1 MLCADVGRDGY
12 GFLMR
17 LADGLAEEELGYES
31 SSEAIS
37 GTDGVS
43 HLHFGRSDIALFGS
57 REDIRADGTTGE
69 DEHIQL
75 VTRNEF
81 AADTAGLLRVLG
93 DEFAGNGR
101 FAEKHGS
108 YDIEFLVIDLE
119 HIRPL
124 ERFSDY
130 FGGVPG
136 LTEVDV
142 KDLECILRHSVKNR
156 LDGLTAG
163 LGTLRERTKARRLR
177 LMRYVEHFVCQWN
190 IIPCYAEAY
199 LVLRYAFIIQ
209 CHLDGAGRLFYDG
222 SDMFELYRVEF
233 VYYLSS
239 EFVISDSGDS
249 TSVESELGDMIS
261 EVSGRATEFASFRE
275 AVKER
280 LTDTDNIFFHY
291 ALILIVK

>member
-1 MLCADVGRDGY
+1 
-12 GFLMR
+12 MR

-43 HLHFGRSDIALFGS
+43 HLHFGRSDIALFGI

-108 YDIEFLVIDLE
+108 YDIEFLVIDFE

-124 ERFSDY
+124 KGFHNH

-142 KDLECILRHSVKNR
+142 KDAQCIIRHGIQKS
-156 LDGLTAG
+156 LDGLPAT
-163 LGTLRERTKARRLR
+163 LGALRQRAEADGLR
-177 LMRYVEHFVCQWN
+177 LMRY
-190 IIPCYAEAY
+190 
-199 LVLRYAFIIQ
+199 
-209 CHLDGAGRLFYDG
+209 
-222 SDMFELYRVEF
+222 
-233 VYYLSS
+233 
-239 EFVISDSGDS
+239 
-249 TSVESELGDMIS
+249 
-261 EVSGRATEFASFRE
+261 
-275 AVKER
+275 
-280 LTDTDNIFFHY
+280 
-291 ALILIVK
+291 